1 MSMKLYVGNLS
12 FQTSNE
18 ELERLFS
25 QAGTVES
32 AQITTTLG
40 GNPRGFGFV
49 EMASR
54 EEGAAAIAQFDGQ
67 KVDGRNLVVNESKP
81 PLTRAAGVSFS
92 GNKKQ
97 ELESYS
103 NSRATRW

>member
-1 MSMKLYVGNLS
+1 MSMKLYVGNLP

-25 QAGTVES
+25 QAGIVES
-32 AQITTTLG
+32 ARITTTLA
-40 GNPRGFGFV
+40 GNSRGFGFV

-54 EEGAAAIAQFDGQ
+54 EEGATAIAQFDGQ
-67 KVDGRNLVVNESKP
+67 KVAGRNLIVNESKP
-81 PLTRAAGVSFS
+81 PLTRAAGASFNS
-92 GNKKQ
+92 NNKQ
-97 ELESYS
+97 ELEAYS

>member
-1 MSMKLYVGNLS
+1 MKLYVGNLP
-12 FQTSNE
+12 FQTSSE

-32 AQITTTLG
+32 AQVTTTLA
-40 GNPRGFGFV
+40 GNSRGFGFV

-67 KVDGRNLVVNESKP
+67 KVSGRNLIVNESKP
-81 PLTRAAGVSFS
+81 PLTRAAGASFC
-92 GNKKQ
+92 GNKVQ